1 MSEELAAQ
9 IFSST
14 RQIGWVGTVPLLAL
28 LLAATWF
35 DVRSHRIPNKLVF
48 WGALAGVLLH
58 VALPQGWGFIS
69 VLPGG
74 LGLLDA
80 LAGLGIGLAVFLPVY
95 LLRAMGAGDVKLMAM
110 VGAFLGPEQIW
121 GAMLG
126 VALAGGVLAIVV
138 ALRQGV
144 FVRMLHNIRLM
155 LYGSL
160 LQVVMGGMPS
170 VESGSPPA
178 AKLPYALAIALGTSG
193 YLAYKASSVGFI

>member
-14 RQIGWVGTVPLLAL
+14 RQVACMGVVPLVAL

-35 DVRSHRIPNKLVF
+35 DVRSHRIPNTLVF
-48 WGALAGVLLH
+48 WGALAGILLN
-58 VALPQGWGFIS
+58 VTLPQGRGFIS

-74 LGLLDA
+74 LGFLDA
-80 LAGLGIGLAVFLPVY
+80 LTGLGIGLAVFLPVY
-95 LLRAMGAGDVKLMAM
+95 LLRAMGAGDVKLIAM
-110 VGAFLGPEQIW
+110 VGAFLGPAQIW
-121 GAMLG
+121 GAMFG
-126 VALAGGVLAIVV
+126 VALAGGILALMV

-144 FVRMLHNIRLM
+144 FVRMLQNIRLM

-160 LQVVMGGMPS
+160 FQVVAGGMPT

-178 AKLPYALAIALGTSG
+178 AKLPYGLAIALGTFG
-193 YLAYKASSVGFI
+193 YLAYKAIGVGLI

>member
-14 RQIGWVGTVPLLAL
+14 RQIAWVGVVPLLAL

-58 VALPQGWGFIS
+58 VALPEGRGFIS
-69 VLPGG
+69 SLPGG
-74 LGLLDA
+74 LGFLDA

-126 VALAGGVLAIVV
+126 VALAGGSPLGGATFLA
-138 ALRQGV
+138 
-144 FVRMLHNIRLM
+144 
-155 LYGSL
+155 
-160 LQVVMGGMPS
+160 
-170 VESGSPPA
+170 A
-178 AKLPYALAIALGTSG
+178 ARALGSEEADT
-193 YLAYKASSVGFI
+193 LLRRVPWPRRATL

>member
-14 RQIGWVGTVPLLAL
+14 RQIAWVGAVPLLGL

-58 VALPQGWGFIS
+58 VTLPQGQGFIS

-74 LGLLDA
+74 LGFLDA
-80 LAGLGIGLAVFLPVY
+80 LAGLGIGLAAFLPVY

-121 GAMLG
+121 GAMFG
-126 VALAGGVLAIVV
+126 VVLAGGVLAIVV

-155 LYGSL
+155 LSGSL
-160 LQVVMGGMPS
+160 FQVVTGGMPT

-178 AKLPYALAIALGTSG
+178 AKLPYGLAIALGTLS
-193 YLAYKASSVGFI
+193 YLAYKALSVGFI